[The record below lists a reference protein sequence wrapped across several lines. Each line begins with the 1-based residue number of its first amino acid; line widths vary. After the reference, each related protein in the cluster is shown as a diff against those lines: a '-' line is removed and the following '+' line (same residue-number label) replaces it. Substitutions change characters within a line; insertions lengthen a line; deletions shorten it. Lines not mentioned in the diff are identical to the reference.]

1 MKEKSVLLF
10 ETKELTAQKYFD
22 FLKDTPWEIY
32 HKQNLE
38 TFLETLQNDTF
49 DLIIAEESMM
59 PEEVLSLLTESN
71 IPVVLS
77 TNSVSNKKLAAISRD
92 FSSSDL
98 INAIGKASFL
108 KIVRLKDG
116 VSYEEPKQDDED
128 EPVLLEPVFEE
139 NSLDAVVMTPEK
151 SDMKTKSSWEIPERK
166 EHEHEPVI
174 EKKPEE
180 KKDIFARID
189 EIDSILSSLSKDIET
204 EKPAPRPSPKPGF
217 QFGDADDEAQQE
229 KTIFSTQPFQKEDVS
244 KPVDKEDKNADFL
257 FDDDYKYDEK
267 STEAEKKPAVQK
279 PAFDNNMAND
289 FEAILNDK
297 PLNVP
302 NTKAKEFEIETHE
315 DKIREPEPPEK
326 EPIVEK
332 QPEKPAP
339 DGKEE
344 IVKWLEKNGRQIIK
358 EIVLEQLSKLSGKD
372 G

>member
-1 MKEKSVLLF
+1 
-10 ETKELTAQKYFD
+10 
-22 FLKDTPWEIY
+22 
-32 HKQNLE
+32 
-38 TFLETLQNDTF
+38 
-49 DLIIAEESMM
+49 
-59 PEEVLSLLTESN
+59 
-71 IPVVLS
+71 
-77 TNSVSNKKLAAISRD
+77 
-92 FSSSDL
+92 
-98 INAIGKASFL
+98 
-108 KIVRLKDG
+108 
-116 VSYEEPKQDDED
+116 
-128 EPVLLEPVFEE
+128 PVLLEPVFEE

-151 SDMKTKSSWEIPERK
+151 SDVKTKSSWEIPERK
-166 EHEHEPVI
+166 EPEHEPFI
-174 EKKPEE
+174 EKKSEQ

-332 QPEKPAP
+332 PSGKPAP

>member
-22 FLKDTPWEIY
+22 FLKDTPWEVY

-59 PEEVLSLLTESN
+59 PEEVLSLLAELN
-71 IPVVLS
+71 IPVILS
-77 TNSVSNKKLAAISRD
+77 TNSVNNKKLAAISRD

-108 KIVRLKDG
+108 KIVRLKNG

-139 NSLDAVVMTPEK
+139 NSLDAVVLTPEK
-151 SDMKTKSSWEIPERK
+151 SDVKTKSSWEIPERK
-166 EHEHEPVI
+166 EPEHGHVV
-174 EKKPEE
+174 EK
-180 KKDIFARID
+180 
-189 EIDSILSSLSKDIET
+189 
-204 EKPAPRPSPKPGF
+204 
-217 QFGDADDEAQQE
+217 EAQQE
-229 KTIFSTQPFQKEDVS
+229 KTIFSTQPFQKEDIS
-244 KPVDKEDKNADFL
+244 KPLDKEDKNADFL

-267 STEAEKKPAVQK
+267 STEVEKKQAVQK

-297 PLNVP
+297 PLNIP
-302 NTKAKEFEIETHE
+302 NTKAAEFEIETHE
-315 DKIREPEPPEK
+315 DKIRAPEPPEK
-326 EPIVEK
+326 EQIVEK